1 MPSPR
6 AFHWPLALV
15 LPAGRSKVSEWN
27 SAPIMIIDWNDTEYE
42 QLWMHPNSSC
52 FWNMLFGLSWT
63 CRLAQSFAP
72 LKWSQSLLG
81 THPQKNICQ
90 GIPRDFVFCY
100 SWFFHSE
107 WFQVYVNHC
116 KSLNH
121 DDGFWAV
128 LNMNGK
134 GLSWFFHCLS
144 NHTGNMFAVS
154 INIIWLV
161 VSIPLKNIS
170 SLVGMMKFPLNVVKL
185 NK

>member
-1 MPSPR
+1 MN
-6 AFHWPLALV
+6 A
-15 LPAGRSKVSEWN
+15 SKLFLFLEHVIWVILN
-27 SAPIMIIDWNDTEYE
+27 LQASAIVCTTQMVPT
-42 QLWMHPNSSC
+42 
-52 FWNMLFGLSWT
+52 G
-63 CRLAQSFAP
+63 
-72 LKWSQSLLG
+72 SLLG

-134 GLSWFFHCLS
+134 GLSWFFQCLS
-144 NHTGNMFAVS
+144 NHTCNTFAVS